1 MKNSKPKVLTNHS
14 GVVLTTVMI
23 VLLVMSIII
32 SAVVF
37 LTVGNLTKS
46 KQTADHIETYYVAE
60 GGINYLTQI
69 VEDKFTYYKTNSP
82 TPMST
87 FFSNLDSLL
96 TLYPEANKTNIP
108 FSDNSGK
115 SSYALVWIT
124 AGTTTSGTIH
134 NYVLHSEGYI
144 GNTKR
149 TLTKNIEVNYASGG
163 TAFNNAFLAVSG
175 TTFVGVQIHG
185 PVQTTLTGAGSLI
198 FGKNSSAYKVYIP
211 MGTVKTTVVNLD
223 QNTWTQAINDP
234 ATGITGTNGIYNVD
248 VPTVK
253 QVPVKAT
260 PSTSGIPKLNQKTI
274 GSYTLVNSNRDI
286 TIQTTTNI
294 SSLTNKVYNLT
305 ADNPANLGNVF
316 YVPNIKITQLTTNFT
331 IQLDRDITLIT
342 DTLWLN
348 NKFIITGPGKLTIYV
363 KTKVNTNKSSLSS
376 YAFRMESAYDLGN
389 VTTPTNIIIY
399 VADQKYSDGSAV
411 TVDFSSLNTPP
422 TFYLSVISSNLN
434 YNLNTVV
441 VNGALATNGLKV
453 SFDSH
458 ANGKAMLI
466 YAPNAT
472 ITGKSSAADL
482 YGAIIGKD
490 YTNGAGGSQPTITY
504 APEVN
509 NYVPADT
516 LDLSGLVGAPTINL
530 TKSATQE

>member
-1 MKNSKPKVLTNHS
+1 MRTSKLKLSSNKS

-37 LTVGNLTKS
+37 LTVGNLNKS

-69 VEDKFTYYKTNSP
+69 VEDEFLYHKTNTP
-82 TPMST
+82 NPMST
-87 FFSNLDSLL
+87 FFSNMDALL
-96 TLYPEANKTNIP
+96 TTYPEASKTRIN
-108 FSDNSGK
+108 FSDNGGK
-115 SSYALVWIT
+115 ASYADVWIT
-124 AGTTTSGTIH
+124 AGYSATGSIH

-144 GNTKR
+144 GTVKR
-149 TLTKNIEVNYASGG
+149 VLTKNIEVNYASGG

-185 PVQTTLTGAGSLI
+185 PVQTTLTGAGSII
-198 FGKNSSAYKVYIP
+198 FGKNASAYKVYIP
-211 MGTVKTTVVNLD
+211 MGTVKTTVVKLD

-234 ATGITGTNGIYNVD
+234 ATGITGTNGIYNVE
-248 VPTVK
+248 VPVVK
-253 QVPVKAT
+253 QVPVKPT
-260 PSTSGIPKLNQKTI
+260 PSILGLPKLNQKTI
-274 GSYTLVNSNRDI
+274 GGYTIVNGNRDI

-294 SSLTNKVYNLT
+294 NSLNNVTWNLT
-305 ADNPANLGNVF
+305 TDNPANVGDVF
-316 YVPNIKITQLTTNFT
+316 YVPNIKVTQLASTFK
-331 IQLDRDITLIT
+331 IQLDRDITLVT
-342 DTLWLN
+342 DALWLN
-348 NKFIITGPGKLTIYV
+348 SRFIITGPGKLTIYV
-363 KTKVNTNKSSLSS
+363 RTKLDNSKSNLSGT
-376 YAFRMESAYDLGN
+376 AFRMESAYDLGN
-389 VTTPTNIIIY
+389 PTTPTNIIIY
-399 VADQKYSDGSAV
+399 VADQKYTDGKPV
-411 TVDFSSLNTPP
+411 TIDFSSLNTPP
-422 TFYLSVISSNLN
+422 TFYMSVISSNLN
-434 YNLNTVV
+434 YNLNTVI

-458 ANGKAMLI
+458 SNGKAMLI

-509 NYVPADT
+509 NYVPSDT